1 MIKKSAQKSEIKV
14 SGEMFDLI
22 RKPVITEKSMRGSE
36 VGQVTFEVPLTA
48 TKPEIKAAVEAVFGV
63 KVLAV
68 NTSRQDGK
76 RKVFR
81 GIKGV
86 RNEVKKAIV
95 TLDKGQS
102 IDVTAGV

>member
-1 MIKKSAQKSEIKV
+1 MIKKSVKKSEITV
-14 SGEMFDLI
+14 SSEMFDLI

-36 VGQVTFEVPLTA
+36 AGQVTFIVPLNA
-48 TKPEIKAAVEAVFGV
+48 TKSEIKAAVEAVFGV

-68 NTSRQDGK
+68 NTIRQDGK

-95 TLDKGQS
+95 TLGKDQS
-102 IDVTAGV
+102 IDITAGV